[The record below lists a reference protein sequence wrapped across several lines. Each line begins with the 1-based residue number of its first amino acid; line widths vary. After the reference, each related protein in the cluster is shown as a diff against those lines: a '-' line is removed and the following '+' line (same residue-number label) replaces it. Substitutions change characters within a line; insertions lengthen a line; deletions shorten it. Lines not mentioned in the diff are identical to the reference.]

1 MGRRLFTTGRWN
13 WSQKAEKWVYIEI
26 NKRGKKKYNYQV
38 EPPKE
43 FIELTIKMKE
53 LNEKL
58 LKTTDPEENSKIF
71 SELMIVSQ
79 KMQDMGKS
87 SQI

>member
-1 MGRRLFTTGRWN
+1 MGKRLFTINRWN

-26 NKRGKKKYNYQV
+26 TKRGRKKYRYQV

-43 FIELTIKMKE
+43 FIELTLKMKE

-58 LKTTDPEENSKIF
+58 LKTTDPEENMKVF
-71 SELMIVSQ
+71 NELMKVSQ
-79 KMQDMGKS
+79 KMQEMGKPS
-87 SQI
+87 

>member
-1 MGRRLFTTGRWN
+1 M
-13 WSQKAEKWVYIEI
+13 
-26 NKRGKKKYNYQV
+26 NKNGKKKYHYQV

-58 LKTTDPEENSKIF
+58 LNTTDPEENSRLF
-71 SELMIVSQ
+71 SELMKVSQ
-79 KMQDMGKS
+79 KMQEMGKP

>member
-1 MGRRLFTTGRWN
+1 MGRRLFTPNRWN

-26 NKRGKKKYNYQV
+26 TKGGKKKYRYQL
-38 EPPKE
+38 EPPQE
-43 FIELTIKMKE
+43 FIELTNKMKL

-58 LKTTDPEENSKIF
+58 LKVTDPEENTKIF
-71 SELMIVSQ
+71 NELMKISQ

-87 SQI
+87 G

>member
-1 MGRRLFTTGRWN
+1 MGRRLFASERWN
-13 WSQKAEKWVYIEI
+13 WSQRAEKWVYVELT
-26 NKRGKKKYNYQV
+26 NKGKKKYHYQV

-71 SELMIVSQ
+71 RKLMKVSQ
-79 KMQDMGKS
+79 KMQEMGKPS
-87 SQI
+87 

>member
-1 MGRRLFTTGRWN
+1 MVRRLFTTNRWN
-13 WSQKAEKWVYIEI
+13 WSQKAEKWVYVELT
-26 NKRGKKKYNYQV
+26 NSGKKKYHYQV

-58 LKTTDPEENSKIF
+58 LNTSDPEENTKIF
-71 SELMIVSQ
+71 NELMKVSQ
-79 KMQDMGKS
+79 KMQEMGKPS
-87 SQI
+87 

>member
-1 MGRRLFTTGRWN
+1 MGRRLFTVGRWN
-13 WSQKAEKWVYIEI
+13 YSQKADRWLYIEI
-26 NKRGKKKYNYQV
+26 TKEGKKKYHYQV

-58 LKTTDPEENSKIF
+58 LITTDPEENSKIF
-71 SELMIVSQ
+71 RELMKVSQ
-79 KMQDMGKS
+79 KMQEMGKPS
-87 SQI
+87 

>member
-1 MGRRLFTTGRWN
+1 MGKRLFTINRWN

-26 NKRGKKKYNYQV
+26 TKRGRKKYRYQV

-43 FIELTIKMKE
+43 FIELTLKMKE

-58 LKTTDPEENSKIF
+58 LKTRDPEENMKVF
-71 SELMIVSQ
+71 NELMKVSQ
-79 KMQDMGKS
+79 KMQEMGKPS
-87 SQI
+87 

>member
-1 MGRRLFTTGRWN
+1 MGKRLFTINRWN

-26 NKRGKKKYNYQV
+26 TKRGRKKYRYQV

-43 FIELTIKMKE
+43 FNELSVKMKE

-58 LKTTDPEENSKIF
+58 LKTTDPEENMKLF
-71 SELMIVSQ
+71 SELMKVSQ
-79 KMQDMGKS
+79 KMQEMGKPS
-87 SQI
+87 